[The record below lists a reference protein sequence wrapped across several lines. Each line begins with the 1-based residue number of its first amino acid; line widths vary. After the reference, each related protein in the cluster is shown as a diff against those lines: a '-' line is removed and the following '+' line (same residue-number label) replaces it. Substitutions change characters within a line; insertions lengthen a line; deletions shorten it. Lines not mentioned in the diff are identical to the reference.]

1 MCIGAVIAKK
11 KVTAAFDLINQR
23 NLTAFLAD
31 WADDAIF
38 FYPGDLSISGKIEG
52 KKAITE
58 WFQKFLEQFPKIH
71 FTVKNVYV
79 QNIFALGGTNVVAV
93 ETAVALTNRE
103 GKDFQNK
110 VVSVINLHKG
120 KAVLGRD
127 YLFDTEML
135 KEAWGEEKSRA

>member
-1 MCIGAVIAKK
+1 MIGAVIAKK
-11 KVTAAFDLINQR
+11 KVIEAFDLINQR
-23 NLTAFLAD
+23 NLPVFLAD

-38 FYPGDLSISGKIEG
+38 FYPGNLSISGKIEG

-58 WFQKFLEQFPKIH
+58 WFQKFLEQFPKIQ
-71 FTVKNVYV
+71 FTVTNVYV

-93 ETAVALTNRE
+93 ETDVALTNRE

-110 VVSVINLHKG
+110 VVTIINLHKG

-135 KEAWGEEKSRA
+135 KEAWGEERSSA